1 MGLAQVSR
9 QSSDIMVTSVAIIYG
24 DVEQTI
30 IVIIIII
37 LLPILLILLRDAG
50 CARRLRRIAAHLCRR
65 ICLAEVNFP
74 KEQRV
79 ATTRPDT
86 SSFAATLR
94 T

>member
-30 IVIIIII
+30 IIIII
-37 LLPILLILLRDAG
+37 LLLILLILLRDAG
-50 CARRLRRIAAHLCRR
+50 CTRRLRRIAAHLCRR

-74 KEQRV
+74 KQQRV

-86 SSFAATLR
+86 SSFAARLR

>member
-30 IVIIIII
+30 IIIIII
-37 LLPILLILLRDAG
+37 LLLIILILLRDAG
-50 CARRLRRIAAHLCRR
+50 CTRRLRRIAAHLCRR

-74 KEQRV
+74 KQQRV

-86 SSFAATLR
+86 SSFAARLR